1 VVASSAHGRRPRP
14 ASTAGEAGGAGPA
27 LPAAAAPS
35 TPSPEPFTKAQLA
48 RLAKELEGVG
58 FRAGAPTKRG
68 DLSFANHELG
78 ATALLT
84 ARGLYLTASG
94 EEAIAELLM
103 FGSELTEDG
112 ELARFDP
119 QEGKRGSWE

>member
-1 VVASSAHGRRPRP
+1 MSYSVHVFPSATRARAEKHR
-14 ASTAGEAGGAGPA
+14 GPGDFFEDREN
-27 LPAAAAPS
+27 L
-35 TPSPEPFTKAQLA
+35 EPFTKAQLA